1 MARRAQHAG
10 MPTLVDARAILRR
23 HFGFPDFRPSQR
35 EVVRAVLNGRDTL
48 AVLPTGA
55 GKSACFQVPALLFDG
70 ISVVVSPL
78 ISLMTDQ
85 VAACQRR
92 GIAAAALT
100 SSTSVVD
107 RVVVAEALR
116 TRSIRLLYLSPERLA
131 ASAVSLRAQ
140 IGVPAMLA
148 VDEAHCIS
156 EWGPDFRPAYRRL
169 GLVRRQLG
177 MPPVVALTGSA
188 TPEVR
193 RDITRQLAF
202 RGGAGALEYV
212 ASFDRP
218 NLDFCVRVVSCEA
231 DRFRAVLAEL
241 DRTRPLA
248 IVYTPTRSVTEA
260 LTRALR
266 HAGYDAVPYHA
277 GLTSEYRLR
286 ALERFTSAQVQVVVA
301 TCAFGMGI
309 DAPNVRLVVHW
320 SMPPTLESYYQ
331 EAGRAGRDGATA
343 RCVLLYRPG
352 DGDRQREQL
361 DVTFPPPRAVE
372 RIWRDPDAAR
382 RAPAGLRESAERLRG
397 EVLQDSGRAEW
408 APVKRRRRLAEG
420 RIRAV
425 ERYATTRRCR
435 RGVLL
440 GYFGE
445 RLAGCA
451 GCDRCTH
458 DPASKVPRP
467 SAAG

>member
-1 MARRAQHAG
+1 MA
-10 MPTLVDARAILRR
+10 TLADARAVLLR
-23 HFGFPDFRPSQR
+23 HFGFSDFRPSQR
-35 EVVRAVLNGRDTL
+35 DVVRAVLSGRDTL

-70 ISVVVSPL
+70 ITIVVSPL

-85 VAACQRR
+85 VAACRRR

-100 SSTSVVD
+100 SATSVVD
-107 RVVVAEALR
+107 RLVVMDALR
-116 TRSIRLLYLSPERLA
+116 NRAIRLLYLSPERLA
-131 ASAVSLRAQ
+131 ASAAALRAQ
-140 IGVPAMLA
+140 IGVPSMLA

-169 GLVRRQLG
+169 GAVRRQLG

-188 TPEVR
+188 TPDVR
-193 RDITRQLAF
+193 RDITRQLEF
-202 RGGAGALEYV
+202 RSGAGAMEYV

-218 NLDFCVRVVSCEA
+218 NLSFNVQVVTSEK
-231 DRFRAVLAEL
+231 DRFRATLAEL
-241 DRTRPLA
+241 DQGGPLA

-260 LTRALR
+260 LTRAIR

-286 ALERFTSAQVQVVVA
+286 ALERFTSSQLQVVVA

-320 SMPPTLESYYQ
+320 TMPPTLESYYQ
-331 EAGRAGRDGATA
+331 EAGRAGRDGAAA

-352 DGDRQREQL
+352 DGARQREQL
-361 DVTFPPPRAVE
+361 NVTFPPPRAVE
-372 RIWRDPDAAR
+372 RLWRDPEAAQ
-382 RAPAGLRESAERLRG
+382 RAPVGLRESAERLRH
-397 EVLQDSGRAEW
+397 EVLQESGRIDW
-408 APVKRRRRLAEG
+408 APVQRRRRLAEG
-420 RIRAV
+420 RIASV

-435 RGVLL
+435 RDALL

-445 RLAGCA
+445 HHARCS
-451 GCDRCTH
+451 GCDRCR
-458 DPASKVPRP
+458 PAR
-467 SAAG
+467 

>member
-1 MARRAQHAG
+1 
-10 MPTLVDARAILRR
+10 MPTLSDARVVLQR

-35 EVVRAVLNGRDTL
+35 EVVRSVLSGRDTL

-55 GKSACFQVPALLFDG
+55 GKSACFQVPALLLDG
-70 ISVVVSPL
+70 ITVVVSPL

-100 SSTSVVD
+100 SATSAMERLVVM
-107 RVVVAEALR
+107 ESLR
-116 TRSIRLLYLSPERLA
+116 NRNIRLLYLSPERLA
-131 ASAVSLRAQ
+131 AQATSLRQQ
-140 IGVPAMLA
+140 IGTPAMLA

-169 GLVRRQLG
+169 GVVRRQLG
-177 MPPVVALTGSA
+177 MPPVAALTGSA

-193 RDITRQLAF
+193 RDIIRQLGF
-202 RGGAGALEYV
+202 RSGSGAAEHV

-218 NLDFCVRVVSCEA
+218 NLSFHVRRVASEA
-231 DRFRAVLAEL
+231 ERFKTMLAEL

-260 LTRALR
+260 VTGAIR

-277 GLTSEYRLR
+277 GLTSDYRLQ
-286 ALERFTSAQVQVVVA
+286 ALKRFTSSRLQVVVA

-320 SMPPTLESYYQ
+320 AMPPTLESYYQ
-331 EAGRAGRDGATA
+331 EAGRAGRDGAAA
-343 RCVLLYRPG
+343 RCVLLYRTG
-352 DGDRQREQL
+352 DAERQREQL
-361 DVTFPPPRAVE
+361 DVTFPPRRAVE
-372 RIWRDPDAAR
+372 RLWRDPEAAT
-382 RAPAGLRESAERLRG
+382 RAPAGLRASAERLRH
-397 EVLQDSGRAEW
+397 EVMLESGKTEW
-408 APVKRRRRLAEG
+408 GPVKRRRRLAEA
-420 RIRAV
+420 RIGAV
-425 ERYATTRRCR
+425 ENYATTRRCR

-445 RLAGCA
+445 RFVGCT
-451 GCDRCTH
+451 GCDRC
-458 DPASKVPRP
+458 DSPR
-467 SAAG
+467 

>member
-1 MARRAQHAG
+1 MA
-10 MPTLVDARAILRR
+10 TLADARAVLLK
-23 HFGFPDFRPSQR
+23 HFGFADFRPSQR
-35 EVVRAVLNGRDTL
+35 EVVRAVLSGRDTL

-55 GKSACFQVPALLFDG
+55 GKSACFQVPALLLDG
-70 ISVVVSPL
+70 VTVVVSPL

-100 SSTSVVD
+100 SATSAMERLVVM
-107 RVVVAEALR
+107 ESLR
-116 TRSIRLLYLSPERLA
+116 NRNIRLLYLSPERLA
-131 ASAVSLRAQ
+131 AQATSLRQQ
-140 IGVPAMLA
+140 IGIPAMLA

-169 GLVRRQLG
+169 GVVRRQLG
-177 MPPVVALTGSA
+177 MPPVAALTGSA

-193 RDITRQLAF
+193 RDITRQLGF
-202 RGGAGALEYV
+202 RGGSSATEYV
-212 ASFDRP
+212 ASFDRA
-218 NLDFCVRVVSCEA
+218 NL
-231 DRFRAVLAEL
+231 RFQVKTVTSETERFKAMLGEL
-241 DRTRPLA
+241 DGSEPLA
-248 IVYTPTRSVTEA
+248 IVYTPTRSVTES

-277 GLTSEYRLR
+277 GLSNEYRLG
-286 ALERFTSAQVQVVVA
+286 ALQRFTSSRLQVVVA

-331 EAGRAGRDGATA
+331 EAGRAGRDGGKA
-343 RCVLLYRPG
+343 RCVLLYRKG

-372 RIWRDPDAAR
+372 RIWRDSSAAA
-382 RAPAGLRESAERLRG
+382 RAPASLRESAERLRH
-397 EVLQDSGRAEW
+397 EVLDPSGRADW

-420 RIRAV
+420 RISAV
-425 ERYATTRRCR
+425 EKYATARRCR
-435 RGVLL
+435 RSMLL

-445 RLAGCA
+445 RTAACA
-451 GCDRCTH
+451 GCDRCRTE
-458 DPASKVPRP
+458 R
-467 SAAG
+467 

>member
-1 MARRAQHAG
+1 
-10 MPTLVDARAILRR
+10 MPTFAEAQGLLQR
-23 HFGFPDFRPSQR
+23 HFGFADFRPSQR
-35 EVVRAVLNGRDTL
+35 DVVRAVLSGRDTL

-55 GKSACFQVPALLFDG
+55 GKSACFQVPALLLDG
-70 ISVVVSPL
+70 VTIVVSPL

-100 SSTSVVD
+100 SATSAMDRIVVL
-107 RVVVAEALR
+107 EALR
-116 TRSIRLLYLSPERLA
+116 SRSLRLLYLSPERLA
-131 ASAVSLRAQ
+131 ASAASLRAQ
-140 IGVPAMLA
+140 IGTPAMLA

-177 MPPVVALTGSA
+177 MPFVVALTGSA

-193 RDITRQLAF
+193 RDITRQLGF
-202 RGGAGALEYV
+202 RGGGAATEYV

-218 NLDFCVRVVSCEA
+218 NLSFCVRHVSSEA
-231 DRFRAVLAEL
+231 ERFKVMLAEL
-241 DRTRPLA
+241 DRADPLA
-248 IVYTPTRSVTEA
+248 IVYTPTRSITEA
-260 LTRALR
+260 LTRAIR

-286 ALERFTSAQVQVVVA
+286 ALERFTGSRLQVVVA

-320 SMPPTLESYYQ
+320 AMPPTLESYYQ
-331 EAGRAGRDGATA
+331 EAGRAGRDGAPA
-343 RCVLLYRPG
+343 RCVLLYRKG

-372 RIWRDPDAAR
+372 RIWRDSEAAAR
-382 RAPAGLRESAERLRG
+382 APVSLRESALRLRS
-397 EVLQDSGRAEW
+397 EVLNEAGKADWS
-408 APVKRRRRLAEG
+408 PVKRRRRLAEG
-420 RIRAV
+420 RIGAV
-425 ERYATTRRCR
+425 ENYATTRRCR
-435 RGVLL
+435 RSALL

-445 RLAGCA
+445 RLTACA
-451 GCDRCTH
+451 GCDRCNC
-458 DPASKVPRP
+458 PR
-467 SAAG
+467 

>member
-1 MARRAQHAG
+1 
-10 MPTLVDARAILRR
+10 MPTLADAQDMLQR

-35 EVVRAVLNGRDTL
+35 EVVQAVLKGRDTL

-55 GKSACFQVPALLFDG
+55 GKSACFQVPALLLSG
-70 ISVVVSPL
+70 TTVVVSPL

-100 SSTSVVD
+100 STTTTVD
-107 RVVVAEALR
+107 RLVIMAALR
-116 TRSIRLLYLSPERLA
+116 NRGVRLLYLSPERLGS
-131 ASAVSLRAQ
+131 SAESLRAQ
-140 IGVPAMLA
+140 IGVPALLA

-169 GLVRRQLG
+169 GEVRRVLG

-202 RGGAGALEYV
+202 RPGAGATEHV

-218 NLDFCVRVVSCEA
+218 NLNFSVRTVATEA
-231 DRFRAVLAEL
+231 DRFRAMLAEL
-241 DRTRPLA
+241 DRSHPLA
-248 IVYTPTRSVTEA
+248 IVYTPTRSITEA
-260 LTRALR
+260 LTQAIR

-277 GLTSEYRLR
+277 GLTGEYRLR
-286 ALERFTSAQVQVVVA
+286 ALARFTSSQVQVVVA

-320 SMPPTLESYYQ
+320 TMPPTLESYYQ
-331 EAGRAGRDGATA
+331 EAGRAGRDGKPA
-343 RCVLLYRPG
+343 RCVLLYRRG
-352 DGDRQREQL
+352 DGARQRDQL
-361 DVTFPPPRAVE
+361 DVTFPPPRALE
-372 RIWRDPDAAR
+372 RLWRDPEAAK
-382 RAPAGLRESAERLRG
+382 RAPAGLRESAERLRP
-397 EVLQDSGRAEW
+397 EVLQASGRAVW
-408 APVKRRRRLAEG
+408 APVQRRRRLAEQ
-420 RIRAV
+420 RINAT
-425 ERYATTRRCR
+425 EHYATTRRCR
-435 RGVLL
+435 RSVLL

-445 RLAGCA
+445 HLRSCS
-451 GCDRCTH
+451 GCDRC
-458 DPASKVPRP
+458 ARER
-467 SAAG
+467 